1 MEKLKFIGRGSA
13 FNVDELN
20 NSAYIKKDG
29 VMLLIDCGESIAR
42 EIIKKNLLYGVEK
55 LYIMI
60 THFHPDHA
68 GSLGTLIFHCKYNLN
83 MIPTIYYPDPE
94 ALRGFLMYQGL
105 IHLDDYLY
113 IDFDCHMPK
122 ELTESLDI
130 KSIFKTTADH
140 DKISKVEKLMREDL
154 LVDAKTKDIFKA
166 YAYVLKS
173 NDDSM
178 IYYSGDNCNI
188 PTTSF
193 LERCGA
199 IYQDTTLAD
208 YSGNIHLSL
217 RELCE
222 KVPEELRHKV
232 YCMHINSKK
241 LIEEAKA
248 KGFNVVEVEE

>member
-42 EIIKKNLLYGVEK
+42 EIIRKNLLDKVEK

-83 MIPTIYYPDPE
+83 MLPTIYYPDFD
-94 ALRGFLMYQGL
+94 ALKGFLMYQGL

-113 IDFDCHMPK
+113 IDFNCHMPE
-122 ELTESLDI
+122 EL
-130 KSIFKTTADH
+130 KSIGIDSIYKAKADH
-140 DKISKVEKLMREDL
+140 DEITKVEKIMREDF
-154 LVDAKTKDIFKA
+154 LVEADTKVLFRA
-166 YAYVLKS
+166 HCYVLKF
-173 NDDSM
+173 NDGSLV
-178 IYYSGDNCNI
+178 YYSGDNCEL
-188 PTTSF
+188 PTPF
-193 LERCGA
+193 LDHYDI

-217 RELCE
+217 RKLCE